1 MNGIYYQ
8 KIVGRWD
15 MRHRLTEKSLLYGD
29 LVTTLRPELL
39 CLMWLPLFMFL
50 LVSHLSQLTNFLTEN
65 IKIQHIITT
74 GHSRSD
80 YTFHILYIH
89 FYVKFFNGVIAN
101 FLKRLSS
108 LPKILNYNG
117 YWLLCKQLLMVWNCI
132 SFSRNKPIKHDW
144 AS

>member
-1 MNGIYYQ
+1 MMNGIYYQ

-80 YTFHILYIH
+80 YTFHILYIY
-89 FYVKFFNGVIAN
+89 FYVKFFHKHKLFKKTIKNYFT
-101 FLKRLSS
+101 FLWQRLIMGLLS
-108 LPKILNYNG
+108 LMFTRFFLAVRF
-117 YWLLCKQLLMVWNCI
+117 LVVRRVRC
-132 SFSRNKPIKHDW
+132 
-144 AS
+144 